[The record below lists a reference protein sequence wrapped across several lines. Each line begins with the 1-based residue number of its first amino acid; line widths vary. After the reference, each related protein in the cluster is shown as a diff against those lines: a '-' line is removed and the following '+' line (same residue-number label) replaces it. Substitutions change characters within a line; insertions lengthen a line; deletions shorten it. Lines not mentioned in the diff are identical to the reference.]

1 MTFRKNKER
10 FSFVMHVV
18 HSSCNA
24 CETFSNFSHQ
34 HKELEWH
41 IKHDVIETI
50 NNIYVLKDLS
60 YSSWE
65 QMENTVIEGKTGL
78 P

>member
-1 MTFRKNKER
+1 MTFRKNKGR
-10 FSFVMHVV
+10 FSYVMHVV
-18 HSSCNA
+18 YSSFNA
-24 CETFSNFSHQ
+24 CEIFSNFSHQ
-34 HKELEWH
+34 HRELEWH
-41 IKHDVIETI
+41 IKQTI
-50 NNIYVLKDLS
+50 NNIHVLKDLS

>member
-18 HSSCNA
+18 YSSCNT

-34 HKELEWH
+34 HRELEWH
-41 IKHDVIETI
+41 IKQTI
-50 NNIYVLKDLS
+50 NNIHVLKDLS
-60 YSSWE
+60 YSLWE

>member
-1 MTFRKNKER
+1 ML
-10 FSFVMHVV
+10 
-18 HSSCNA
+18 
-24 CETFSNFSHQ
+24 SNFSHQ

-41 IKHDVIETI
+41 IKQTI
-50 NNIYVLKDLS
+50 NNIYVLKDLC

>member
-1 MTFRKNKER
+1 MTFRKNKEH

-18 HSSCNA
+18 YSSCNA

-34 HKELEWH
+34 HRELEWH
-41 IKHDVIETI
+41 IKQTI
-50 NNIYVLKDLS
+50 NNIHVLKDLS

>member
-1 MTFRKNKER
+1 MTFRKNKGR
-10 FSFVMHVV
+10 FSCVMHVV
-18 HSSCNA
+18 YSSCNA
-24 CETFSNFSHQ
+24 CAIFSNFSHQ

-41 IKHDVIETI
+41 IKQTI
-50 NNIYVLKDLS
+50 NNIYVLKDLC

>member
-1 MTFRKNKER
+1 MWFT
-10 FSFVMHVV
+10 V
-18 HSSCNA
+18 HLTHAKYFQTSATNT
-24 CETFSNFSHQ
+24 EI
-34 HKELEWH
+34 EWY
-41 IKHDVIETI
+41 IKQTI
-50 NNIYVLKDLS
+50 NSIHVLKDLS